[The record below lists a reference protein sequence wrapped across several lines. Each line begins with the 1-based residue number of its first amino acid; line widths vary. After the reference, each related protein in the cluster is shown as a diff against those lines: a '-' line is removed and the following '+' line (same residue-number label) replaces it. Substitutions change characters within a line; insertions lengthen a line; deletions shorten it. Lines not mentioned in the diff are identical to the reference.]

1 MGPMLSLLILL
12 TLSSR
17 QSPNPA
23 EQTQNLPSFREFRV
37 AQIYRGRPARPIF
50 KTKEEL
56 EFRTRIRQGAAKG
69 PNFAGH
75 YAVVEWGGG
84 TGTGTFVLVD
94 VKSGQIFFHVD
105 PKRGIEFY
113 FNLDSR
119 LMVIDGC
126 DIPPVNGPCVRS
138 FWEWTGT
145 EMKFLTSFTSASS
158 PGLPEGFKPAPP

>member
-1 MGPMLSLLILL
+1 MGPMLSLFILL

-23 EQTQNLPSFREFRV
+23 EQTQNLPTFRKFRV
-37 AQIYRGRPARPIF
+37 AQIYRGKPARPIF

-94 VKSGQIFFHVD
+94 VKSGQSFSMSTR
-105 PKRGIEFY
+105 RGE
-113 FNLDSR
+113 S
-119 LMVIDGC
+119 
-126 DIPPVNGPCVRS
+126 
-138 FWEWTGT
+138 
-145 EMKFLTSFTSASS
+145 SFTSTWTVD
-158 PGLPEGFKPAPP
+158 